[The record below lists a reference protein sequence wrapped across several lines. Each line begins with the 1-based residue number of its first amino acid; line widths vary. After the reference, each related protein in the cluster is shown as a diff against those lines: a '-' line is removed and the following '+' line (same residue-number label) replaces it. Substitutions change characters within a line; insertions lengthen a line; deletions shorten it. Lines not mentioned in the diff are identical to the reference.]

1 MRASGVQWQRNG
13 PRRTRAHSRPP
24 GARVPEPGSPALGAW
39 PRAGHS
45 ELKTGAVS
53 TRADEKITQFPQ
65 NPIFKTASG
74 VWLWVRRRNCARSRP
89 QLPSGQGHG
98 GTPRGW
104 ALHSPGGGA
113 GPRVPPAGK
122 GFTFALGTHG
132 TRAKDPGEASSP
144 GSGAGEGPLGAQTR
158 GPVSLAFLSLCLGP
172 QRSQPW
178 PQQQEEPRGLALWD
192 GNPPCDSR
200 AHAPRHP
207 VLGARG
213 PGLARAGRS

>member
-89 QLPSGQGHG
+89 QLPSGQRHG

-104 ALHSPGGGA
+104 ALHSPGGGGRA
-113 GPRVPPAGK
+113 PGAASWQGLYLCPRHTRDTCKGPRRSLQSWLRSRRGATWCPDEGTRVPCFPVSVPWPPAVPALAAAAG
-122 GFTFALGTHG
+122 GAQGPRALGW
-132 TRAKDPGEASSP
+132 KP
-144 GSGAGEGPLGAQTR
+144 
-158 GPVSLAFLSLCLGP
+158 PV
-172 QRSQPW
+172 
-178 PQQQEEPRGLALWD
+178 
-192 GNPPCDSR
+192 
-200 AHAPRHP
+200 
-207 VLGARG
+207 
-213 PGLARAGRS
+213 

>member
-1 MRASGVQWQRNG
+1 MRASGVQWQQNG

-98 GTPRGW
+98 GTPREW
-104 ALHSPGGGA
+104 ALHSPGGG
-113 GPRVPPAGK
+113 
-122 GFTFALGTHG
+122 
-132 TRAKDPGEASSP
+132 
-144 GSGAGEGPLGAQTR
+144 
-158 GPVSLAFLSLCLGP
+158 
-172 QRSQPW
+172 
-178 PQQQEEPRGLALWD
+178 
-192 GNPPCDSR
+192 
-200 AHAPRHP
+200 
-207 VLGARG
+207 G
-213 PGLARAGRS
+213 PGPGCRQLARALPLPSAHTGHVQRTQEKPPVLAQEQERGHLVPRRGDPCPLLSCLCALAPSGPSPGRSSRRSPGASRSGMETPRVTRGHTHPAALSSEHGVPA